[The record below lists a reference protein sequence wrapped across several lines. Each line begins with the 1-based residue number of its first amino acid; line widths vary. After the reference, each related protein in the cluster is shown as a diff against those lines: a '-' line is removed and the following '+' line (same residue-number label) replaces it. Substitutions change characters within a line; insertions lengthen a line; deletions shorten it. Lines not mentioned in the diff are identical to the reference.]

1 MLMLL
6 LVFVSSF
13 AGLAILG
20 AAIAWAIQARAELK
34 NLEREAQ
41 SLHREREQSCLA
53 SKPRDDRLLVFT
65 RSIHRRTG
73 NRD

>member
-20 AAIAWAIQARAELK
+20 ASIAWAIQARTELK
-34 NLEREAQ
+34 TWKEKHNRFIARENDRAWNAN
-41 SLHREREQSCLA
+41 REMI
-53 SKPRDDRLLVFT
+53 VY
-65 RSIHRRTG
+65 
-73 NRD
+73 